1 MTSFD
6 QPGLVIYRAHLE
18 SAREQWL
25 AGRSPAPSRRVSGE
39 QIANAVGVA
48 KLIAWASLC
57 ESCLVLDTGL
67 DRAQVTAT
75 LQRIG
80 ATMLIRDTVGPCD
93 GCGQETVVYRLA

>member
-1 MTSFD
+1 MFAFD
-6 QPGLVIYRAHLE
+6 QPGLVVYRAHLE

-25 AGRSPAPSRRVSGE
+25 AGRSPAASRRVTGE

-57 ESCLVLDTGL
+57 EECLVLDTGL
-67 DRAQVTAT
+67 DGAQVTAT

-80 ATMLIRDTVGPCD
+80 TTMLIRDTVATCD
-93 GCGQETVVYRLA
+93 GCGQETVVYRIA